1 MFGLIGRIIL
11 PRVVLVVETGMRCK
25 EGRMGCEHGS
35 GAYRL
40 LCGICPWREYLESC
54 QLLPREW
61 GGVGSGD

>member
-35 GAYRL
+35 GAYCL

-54 QLLPREW
+54 
-61 GGVGSGD
+61 